1 MELLGEIVIN
11 ETIMEETD
19 IIQARI
25 GWRTSRL
32 RTEIDGPGVRTLV
45 PFTGCPLRCKLCINK
60 DLTGPDCQGDIMTPE
75 ELLEKLKIDDI
86 YFRAS
91 GGGITFGGGE
101 PLLRAD
107 FIKRF
112 RELCPTEWNIAVETS
127 LNVPIENISLL
138 KDVVDIWI
146 VDIKDMNPE
155 IYLKY
160 TERPI
165 DNMLANLD
173 YLVHQGLQ
181 ERILAR
187 VPHIPGFN
195 TQEDVDES
203 LRKLKSMGIKTDEFS
218 YVEEIPDSPTTG
230 IIDGEENDRGKWSP
244 NWPII
249 FGWIIGIGAGVACG
263 FFCETTTARILASI
277 VVAIITGLITN
288 VVVDDII
295 KDREKKKKNPP
306 LMGCP
311 SYPPG
316 FWDDLEE
323 DDETL

>member
-1 MELLGEIVIN
+1 
-11 ETIMEETD
+11 MEETD

-112 RELCPTEWNIAVETS
+112 CELCPPEWSIAVETS
-127 LNVPIENISLL
+127 LNVPHGNVSLL
-138 KDVVDIWI
+138 KDVVDMWI

-155 IYLKY
+155 IYLTY

-165 DNMLANLD
+165 DNMLANLN

-218 YVEEIPDSPTTG
+218 YVEEIPDDDSPTTG
-230 IIDGEENDRGKWSP
+230 LIASDDNDRGKRYFR
-244 NWPII
+244 WPII
-249 FGWIIGIGAGVACG
+249 LGWIIGIVAGVACG
-263 FFCETTTARILASI
+263 FFASTILARILASI
-277 VVAIITGLITN
+277 VTAIITGLITY
-288 VVVDDII
+288 VVVGDII
-295 KDREKKKKNPP
+295 
-306 LMGCP
+306 
-311 SYPPG
+311 
-316 FWDDLEE
+316 E
-323 DDETL
+323 D